1 MSHQPNALTQ
11 TPYLDW
17 SCAVKNLLGCQW
29 QLLDAQYQ
37 FGMEIMESM
46 MTTSTKTFSVQ
57 QKETPSKGE
66 EKLANLEKL
75 AAERLRKGLPPPR
88 EIYELPYRDRIN
100 WGAFPGWARPT
111 DPELFEECSHEG

>member
-17 SCAVKNLLGCQW
+17 SCAVKNLLGRHG
-29 QLLDAQYQ
+29 DH
-37 FGMEIMESM
+37 ESM
-46 MTTSTKTFSVQ
+46 MTTSTKTLSVE